1 MANLV
6 LLQEGQA
13 IPYPVGDG
21 ETVVGRHPDCTIQLK
36 SNTVSRR
43 HARFTKRDGQFYIE
57 DLGSGNGT
65 IVNGTQLQKEQPHPI
80 NHEDRIKFGPML
92 LRFECAEARPVAQA
106 PAAPAPQVPQFS
118 GGGDDFGSGDD
129 FGATVNFSD
138 EDEDEAEIMGTLVGG
153 GAGGG
158 FGGLDVQP
166 EVKLKAVIDITRT
179 LCGET
184 NLDKMLPAI
193 LDTLFR
199 VFPHAD
205 RGCVLLKDPDKGGEM
220 VPRAFKH
227 RREGEDSTVRLSR
240 TIVKKVIGDK
250 TGILSADAANDDQFD
265 ASESISNLAIR
276 SMMCVPLL
284 DKDTEP
290 IGLINIDTMNP
301 VTQFTSEDLDL
312 LMTIAGQAALTYEN
326 ARLMKTYLEKQKQDG
341 EMNIAQGV
349 QQALLPDTLPKPEG
363 WKFYASYDSAQA
375 VGGDYYDAFDL
386 GDGKYVLSFGDISGK
401 GVPGAIIMSRMSSCV
416 QSTLQFTHDPLEA
429 VNAINTHMCAN
440 AAEGRFVTYNFVLL
454 DINTNEIQLVN
465 AGHMSP
471 MILKPDGSIDEFPE
485 DSIGLPIGVMEDYPY
500 EVEKRVINPG
510 ETVVLFTDGVDEAMN
525 PDGELYTL
533 ERMRELISKSP
544 REPEELGKILL
555 ADVRRHANGRAQN
568 DDITIMTFGREG

>member
-13 IPYPVGDG
+13 IPYHVGDG
-21 ETVVGRHPDCTIQLK
+21 ETVVGRHPACTIQLK

-43 HARFTKRDGQFYIE
+43 HARFTKRDGQFYVE

-65 IVNGTQLQKEQPHPI
+65 IVNGTQLQKEQPCPI

-92 LRFECAEARPVAQA
+92 LRFECEEARPAVQAA
-106 PAAPAPQVPQFS
+106 PAAPAPVAPQIPA
-118 GGGDDFGSGDD
+118 GGDDFGSGGD

-138 EDEDEAEIMGTLVGG
+138 ADEDEAEIMGTLVGG
-153 GAGGG
+153 G
-158 FGGLDVQP
+158 FGGLEVQP
-166 EVKLKAVIDITRT
+166 EVKLKAVIDITRS

-184 NLDKMLPAI
+184 DLDKMLPAI

-205 RGCVLLKDPDKGGEM
+205 RGCVLLKNPDKGGEM

-301 VTQFTSEDLDL
+301 ITQFTSEDLDL

-326 ARLMKTYLEKQKQDG
+326 ARLMKSFLEKQKQDG

-349 QQALLPDTLPKPEG
+349 QQALLPDKLPQPAG

-471 MILKPDGSIDEFPE
+471 MILKPDSSIDEFPE

-510 ETVVLFTDGVDEAMN
+510 ETVVLFTDGVDEAMD
-525 PDGELYTL
+525 PEGELYTL

>member
-1 MANLV
+1 MATLV
-6 LLQEGQA
+6 LLQEGEA

-21 ETVVGRHPDCTIQLK
+21 ETVIGRHPDCTIQLK

-65 IVNGTQLQKEQPHPI
+65 VVNGTQLEKEKPHAI

-92 LRFECAEARPVAQA
+92 LRFECEEARPVVKA
-106 PAAPAPQVPQFS
+106 PAAPSAHPRIPA
-118 GGGDDFGSGDD
+118 GGDDFGAGDE
-129 FGATVNFSD
+129 FGATVNYSD
-138 EDEDEAEIMGTLVGG
+138 EEDDEAEIMGTMMSG
-153 GAGGG
+153 GGG
-158 FGGLDVQP
+158 FGMLEVQP
-166 EVKLKAVIDITRT
+166 EVKLKAVIDITRS

-184 NLDKMLPAI
+184 NLNAMLPAI

-205 RGCVLLKDPDKGGEM
+205 RGCVLLKDPEKGGEM

-227 RREGEDSTVRLSR
+227 RRGGEDSTVRLSR
-240 TIVKKVIGDK
+240 TIVKKVIQEK

-284 DKDTEP
+284 DKETAP

-301 VTQFTSEDLDL
+301 VTQFTNEDLDL

-349 QQALLPDTLPKPEG
+349 QKALLPDKLPVIEG
-363 WKFYASYDSAQA
+363 WKFYASYDAAQA
-375 VGGDYYDAFDL
+375 VGGDYYDAFEV
-386 GDGKYVLSFGDISGK
+386 GDDKIVLSFGDISGK

-416 QSTLQFTHDPLEA
+416 QSILEFTHDPLEA
-429 VNAINTHMCAN
+429 VAAINKHMCAN

-454 DINTNEIQLVN
+454 DLKTNEVSLVN
-465 AGHMSP
+465 AGHMP
-471 MILKPDGSIDEFPE
+471 PFILKPDGTVDEFPDE
-485 DSIGLPIGVMEDYPY
+485 SIGLPIGVMEDYPY
-500 EVEKRVINPG
+500 EVEKRTINPG

-525 PDGELYTL
+525 PEGELYTL
-533 ERMRELISKSP
+533 ERMRELIAKSP
-544 REPEELGKILL
+544 RDPEELGKILL
-555 ADVRRHANGRAQN
+555 ADVRRHANGRPQN